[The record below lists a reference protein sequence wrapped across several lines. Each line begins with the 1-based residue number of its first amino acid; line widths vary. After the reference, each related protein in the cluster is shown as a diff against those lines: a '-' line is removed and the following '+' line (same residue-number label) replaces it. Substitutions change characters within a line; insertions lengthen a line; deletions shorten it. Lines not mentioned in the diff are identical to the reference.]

1 MALFMP
7 GCTSGNKNRS
17 VAQSPG
23 NAICQTGIASR
34 FPYVASL
41 RGKTARKH
49 AMQHLLKNVTL
60 WSLTLGHFSVD
71 MLAGALPIVVG
82 LFLKDSL
89 TLSLA
94 QIGLLI
100 GAFKMTSSLTQPL
113 FGYLS
118 DRYGGRWFA
127 VGGVLWIAVF
137 LGIVGYMPTFGS
149 ALAVAM
155 LAGFGSAAFHPQGA
169 SGANIAA
176 GENKTAGVA
185 MFMLGGNMG
194 YAIGPILAALI
205 MSYFGMH
212 GTAVLSGI
220 VLLIVPML
228 YFLTGKAVKS
238 AVNKE
243 ANWRIELNP
252 LFTVT
257 AVIALLVVMSLRA
270 WGSESFSSFVPQFF
284 VDIAGFS
291 KAQASLLSSLM
302 LFTLAFGSITGG
314 VLADRIGAV
323 RVMAASMLLAAPLMA
338 AVFLFGDARSFWI
351 APLLG
356 FCNGAAWPP
365 MLVMAQ
371 SLFHKNRG
379 VGSGVA
385 LGFVFAMGGLG
396 VNLTGWLAE
405 PTQLGLYNAMMLL
418 SAIPL
423 VTAVL
428 VFLLPTQ
435 HTESTVVAGRAVPVK
450 G

>member
-1 MALFMP
+1 MRP
-7 GCTSGNKNRS
+7 
-17 VAQSPG
+17 
-23 NAICQTGIASR
+23 
-34 FPYVASL
+34 
-41 RGKTARKH
+41 
-49 AMQHLLKNVTL
+49 LLKNITL

-82 LFLKDSL
+82 LYLKDSL
-89 TLSLA
+89 LLSLA

-100 GAFKMTSSLTQPL
+100 GAFKMTSSLTQPI

-127 VGGVLWIAVF
+127 VGGVLWIAIF
-137 LGIVGYMPTFGS
+137 MGAMGYMPTFAT
-149 ALAVAM
+149 ALTMAM

-169 SGANIAA
+169 SGANLAA

-185 MFMLGGNMG
+185 MFMLGGNIG
-194 YAIGPILAALI
+194 YAVGPILAAII
-205 MSYFGMH
+205 MGSFGAH
-212 GTAVLSGI
+212 GTAILAAVVLVI
-220 VLLIVPML
+220 APLL
-228 YFLTGKAVKS
+228 YFLTGRAVKEAS
-238 AVNKE
+238 NKE

-252 LFTVT
+252 LFSMV
-257 AVIALLVVMSLRA
+257 AVVALLVVMSLRA
-270 WGSESFSSFVPQFF
+270 WGSESFSTFVPQFF
-284 VDIAGFS
+284 VDIADFT
-291 KAQASLLSSLM
+291 KAEASLLSSLM

-314 VLADRIGAV
+314 ILADRIGAV
-323 RVMAASMLLAAPLMA
+323 RVMASSMLLAAPLMA
-338 AVFLFGDARSFWI
+338 AVFLLGDTRAFWV

-405 PTQLGLYNAMMLL
+405 PSQLGLYNAMMLL
-418 SAIPL
+418 SIIPL
-423 VTAVL
+423 VTAAL
-428 VFLLPTQ
+428 VFLLPGSQVNRPVTGAQ
-435 HTESTVVAGRAVPVK
+435 VAPAK